1 MIFQFFIGHNSPFIV
16 DRMSNKISPSILF
29 ETCMSF
35 VKMLAHLT
43 HCAYWYCW
51 MLYIS
56 YILSLGASASSS
68 FCWIR
73 RLVPSLHSDHGGPV
87 NRVTDGAKRR
97 KRAYRALPRQH
108 WAKETMDKNSPNS
121 FWRERERERQRRRV
135 KNTHQNSPNAPNT
148 VQCGLHL
155 SGCEACGWRYCLP
168 IGQWN
173 YVSKRTPKQ
182 KCKYVISS
190 SLASEKLQMFLGAF
204 P

>member
-1 MIFQFFIGHNSPFIV
+1 MLKLPRSEPNDV
-16 DRMSNKISPSILF
+16 
-29 ETCMSF
+29 SF

-87 NRVTDGAKRR
+87 NRVPDGAKRR
-97 KRAYRALPRQH
+97 KRAYSALPRQH

-121 FWRERERERQRRRV
+121 FWRERERET
-135 KNTHQNSPNAPNT
+135 KKKSKKYSPKLTKRSQHCPMRP
-148 VQCGLHL
+148 
-155 SGCEACGWRYCLP
+155 SP
-168 IGQWN
+168 QW
-173 YVSKRTPKQ
+173 V
-182 KCKYVISS
+182 
-190 SLASEKLQMFLGAF
+190 
-204 P
+204 